1 MHARRISRNETR
13 TLTAVYFLIVAIAG
27 CSTGSPEYS
36 AAPAQPAPAAAG
48 DNGSAGAGKK
58 DSPILGVWEGTTL
71 AACGGVSLPDR
82 CNAQQMVTITL
93 IEGEDSKIGGFY
105 KCSYGNMDCYDLN
118 TTGKVV
124 DAGLSGNQISMRVMM
139 LDGTSCRFNGRVS
152 NHAVLGGYSCFT
164 GASQFEQG
172 TWRAQHSY

>member
-1 MHARRISRNETR
+1 MHALSRHLNGTRI
-13 TLTAVYFLIVAIAG
+13 LAAVYLLIVTIAG
-27 CSTGSPEYS
+27 CSSGSSEYS

-48 DNGSAGAGKK
+48 DNGSAAAGKK

-82 CNAQQMVTITL
+82 CNAQQIVKITL
-93 IEGEDSKIGGFY
+93 IEGDDAKIGGFY

-118 TTGKVV
+118 TSGKVV
-124 DAGLSGNQISMRVMM
+124 DAGMSGNQISMRVMM

-152 NHAVLGGYSCFT
+152 NNAVLGGYSCFT